1 MSAPGAQFDRSLPL
15 VDVRRMS
22 PDQEQSVRA
31 FMTGLRFAGGNAT
44 RVCSGFEM
52 AEAIEKIARQNAGA
66 RSVLYEPFDLA
77 EDLGLPLALSARGVR
92 LVPVSQAGGQIADFK
107 IALTEAQMAI
117 AESGSLLIGG
127 ENSGW
132 GLATVLPWVHIAVLR
147 AQDIAADLASAFAL
161 FQDRFER
168 GERNWVWVTGPSKTA
183 DIAKTLVMG
192 IHGPNALEV
201 LIVVD
206 DESSPGRST

>member
-1 MSAPGAQFDRSLPL
+1 MA
-15 VDVRRMS
+15 
-22 PDQEQSVRA
+22 
-31 FMTGLRFAGGNAT
+31 GLRFSGVNAT
-44 RVCSGFEM
+44 RVRNGFEM
-52 AEAIEKIARQNAGA
+52 AEAIEQIIRQQAGA
-66 RSVLYEPFDLA
+66 PSLLYEPFDLA

-92 LVPVSQAGGQIADFK
+92 LVSVKQAGRQTANFK
-107 IALTEAQMAI
+107 VALTGAQMAI

-127 ENSGW
+127 NNSGW

-147 AQDIAADLASAFAL
+147 AQDIAADLASAFKL

-183 DIAKTLVMG
+183 DIGQTLVMG

-206 DESSPGRST
+206 DESGRGRST